1 MECSFQSETVQSFQ
15 DASALKSMQV
25 SLTILFSSS
34 TCGNSGESIPLTV
47 NTPKNKG
54 FGTSKKGSLII
65 GGWDYQQ
72 IYIYICIIS
81 LYIYIC
87 ICIYICIHI
96 YTRVYVY
103 IYRYIYT
110 YIYTYIYI
118 YTHLKNKPA
127 NSLHPI
133 HSQSC

>member
-47 NTPKNKG
+47 NTTKKLFVDKG

-103 IYRYIYT
+103 IYIYRYIYT
-110 YIYTYIYI
+110 YIYIHIYTYIHI
-118 YTHLKNKPA
+118 
-127 NSLHPI
+127 
-133 HSQSC
+133 